1 MKDFK
6 ILLRLLRPYR
16 KNVYINIFSNA
27 ISVIFALFS
36 YTMVIPFLRI
46 LFNPDKFVL
55 KPVEWSFSAKALQ
68 HNLFYYISNIIQKN
82 GALKA
87 LVFVSLLIVIASLL
101 KNGFLYLSKYYLA
114 PMMNGVARDYQQKI
128 LKKLIY
134 LPLSFFSNER
144 KGNILSRMTSDVNEV
159 RLSVQH
165 IIVFLF
171 TGPISILVYLAFL
184 IYTSPLLTLFVLVLL
199 PIMGLIIT
207 KVSNKLKSS
216 AYLSQQVKGEILNTT
231 EESISGLRII
241 KAFNAHKKVKRNFSK
256 ITDKYFR
263 VMNKVERRIWLA
275 SPLSEFMATIIIM
288 AIMYFGGILVLG
300 TNSSLSSEV
309 FIAYIVVFSQIIPP
323 AKATINA
330 YYSIQKGLASIQ
342 RIEEIINAED
352 KIVEKDNPVK
362 INLFQK
368 EIIFDNVN
376 FFYNKDERQI
386 IKNINLKIKKG
397 ETIAIVGES
406 GAGKS
411 TLVDLLP
418 RFYDITDGSIKID
431 DLSIQDLKIKDLR
444 NLFGIVSQTPILFND
459 TIENN
464 IAFGVENYT
473 GEELINAAKA
483 ANAYEF
489 IMEKPEG
496 FKSNIGETGGKLSG
510 GQRQRI
516 SLARAILKNPDIL
529 ILDEATSSLDTES
542 EKLVQDA
549 LDRIMQNRT
558 AIVIAHRLSTV
569 KNADRIYVMQNGE
582 IIEQGKHS
590 ELIKQNGVYKKL
602 VDLQMI

>member
-1 MKDFK
+1 M
-6 ILLRLLRPYR
+6 
-16 KNVYINIFSNA
+16 YINIFSKA
-27 ISVIFALFS
+27 VSVIFALFS

-46 LFNPDKFVL
+46 LFNPDKLVL
-55 KPVEWSFSAKALQ
+55 KPVEWSFSTKALQ
-68 HNLFYYISNIIQKN
+68 HNLFYYISVIIQKN

-87 LVFVSLLIVIASLL
+87 LIFVSLLIVVASLL

-114 PMMNGVARDYQQKI
+114 PIMNGVARDYQHKI

-134 LPLSFFSNER
+134 LPLSFFSDER

-165 IIVFLF
+165 IIIFLF
-171 TGPISILVYLAFL
+171 TGPISIIFYLTFL
-184 IYTSPLLTLFVLVLL
+184 IYTSPLLTVFVLVLL
-199 PIMGLIIT
+199 PIMGVIIT
-207 KVSNKLKSS
+207 KISNKLKST

-241 KAFNAHKKVKRNFSK
+241 KAFNAQKKVERNFTK
-256 ITDKYFR
+256 ITNKYFK
-263 VMNKVERRIWLA
+263 VMNKVERSIWLA

-288 AIMYFGGILVLG
+288 AIMYFGGVLVLG
-300 TNSSLSSEV
+300 THSSLSSEV

-323 AKATINA
+323 AKETINA
-330 YYSIQKGLASIQ
+330 YYSIQKGLASVK
-342 RIEEIINAED
+342 RIEEIIKAED
-352 KIVEKDNPVK
+352 TIVEKPNAIR
-362 INLFQK
+362 INSFQK
-368 EIIFDNVN
+368 DIVFKNVN
-376 FFYNKDERQI
+376 FFYNDYEKQI
-386 IKNINLKIKKG
+386 LKNINLQIKKG
-397 ETIAIVGES
+397 ETIALVGES

-411 TLVDLLP
+411 TIADLLP
-418 RFYDITDGSIKID
+418 RFYDVSSGNITIDNIAIK
-431 DLSIQDLKIKDLR
+431 DLKIKDLR
-444 NLFGIVSQTPILFND
+444 NLFGIVSQNPILFND

-473 GEELINAAKA
+473 QEELINAAKA
-483 ANAYEF
+483 ANAYDF
-489 IMEKPEG
+489 IMEKADG
-496 FKSNIGETGGKLSG
+496 FKTNIGESGGKLSG

-516 SLARAILKNPDIL
+516 SLARAILKNPEIL

-569 KNADRIYVMQNGE
+569 KNADKIYVMQEGE
-582 IIEQGKHS
+582 IIEQGKHN
-590 ELIKQNGVYKKL
+590 ELIEQNGLYKKL